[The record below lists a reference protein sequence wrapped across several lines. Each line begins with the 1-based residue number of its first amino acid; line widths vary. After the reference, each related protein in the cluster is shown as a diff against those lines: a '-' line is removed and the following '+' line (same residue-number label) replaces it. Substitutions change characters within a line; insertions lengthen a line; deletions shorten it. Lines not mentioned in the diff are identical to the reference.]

1 MASSEPV
8 SVYYLAS
15 GRLGVPLLDALA
27 GDARI
32 RLVGVGTQPD
42 RLGGRH
48 RRPIATPIGAHAERL
63 GRTADRVPS
72 VNADAFLSRLSAIA
86 PEVVVVASFGQILKP
101 ALLALPACGC
111 FNVHAS
117 LLPRHRGAAPVS
129 AAILAGDART
139 GISFMRMDAGLDTG
153 PVYRTLS
160 TPIGPAETTGELEER
175 LAHLAAG
182 GLVDCLWDVARGG
195 LAAVPQPRE
204 GVTYAA
210 RLVKEDGRLDWSLS
224 ALQLSRQVR
233 AMAPWPGTFTEMLTG
248 GRRLRLQVLSVAVQA
263 GVLHRGQPG
272 EVLQA
277 DGDGWVIACGEGA
290 LRLTQVRAEGRAA
303 MDADAFLRG
312 HRVPVGTRLGV
323 PEHEEGQNSFS
334 S

>member
-8 SVYYLAS
+8 SVYYLSS
-15 GRLGVPLLDALA
+15 GRLGVPLLDALL
-27 GDARI
+27 GDPRI
-32 RLVGVGTQPD
+32 RLLGVGTQPD

-48 RRPIATPIGAHAERL
+48 RRPIATPVGAHADHL
-63 GRTADRVPS
+63 GRPADRVPS
-72 VNADAFLSRLSAIA
+72 VNADAFL
-86 PEVVVVASFGQILKP
+86 VASFGQILKP

-129 AAILAGDART
+129 AAILAGDACT
-139 GISFMRMDAGLDTG
+139 GISFMSMDVGLDTG

-160 TPIGPAETTGELEER
+160 TPLMPTETTGELEER

-195 LAAVPQPRE
+195 LVAVPQPRE

-224 ALQLSRQVR
+224 AVQVSRQVR
-233 AMAPWPGTFTEMLTG
+233 AMAPWPGAFTEVPTG
-248 GRRLRLQVLSVAVQA
+248 GRRLRLQVLSAAVQP
-263 GVLHRGQPG
+263 GVVHRGQLG

-290 LRLTQVRAEGRAA
+290 LRLTRVRAEGRAA

-312 HRVPVGTRLGV
+312 HRVPVGTRLGMT
-323 PEHEEGQNSFS
+323 EHEEGQSSFS